1 MPSPKPPVKSWYKSK
16 TILINTITAGIAVI
30 TALQGQQIVAENP
43 QLAAGLVVAVSIANI
58 ALRAVTFLPL
68 E

>member
-1 MPSPKPPVKSWYKSK
+1 
-16 TILINTITAGIAVI
+16 VI
-30 TALQGQQIVAENP
+30 TALQGQQIVAEHP
-43 QLAAGLVVAVSIANI
+43 QLAAGLVVALSVANI

>member
-1 MPSPKPPVKSWYKSK
+1 MPSPPKRTKSWLTSK
-16 TILINTITAGIAVI
+16 TIWINAITAGIAVI

-43 QLAAGLVVAVSIANI
+43 QLAAGLVVAVSVANI
-58 ALRAVTFLPL
+58 ALRVVTFLPL

>member
-1 MPSPKPPVKSWYKSK
+1 MTAPKVASKSWLKSK
-16 TILINTITAGIAVI
+16 TIWINVIAAGIAVI
-30 TALQGQQIVAENP
+30 TTLQGQQIVADHP

-58 ALRAVTFLPL
+58 ALRVVTFLPL